1 MEEILSIII
10 FVSAL
15 YKSEKMAAASVVRDD
30 GYCAFEVW
38 QKMHAC
44 GTVCGILSGCEWRRA
59 VKNNNKK
66 KICVNIFKVIHQYF
80 LHYFCAANMKVLY
93 AHYIYKL
100 LFIHVIHASVHVSE
114 KNCLVFV
121 HTFFFCLF
129 YACVG
134 IGFVDWIEKGTD
146 FQSGK
151 SFEMRI
157 CLWWS
162 LIVLRWPSGTD
173 GTLESRY

>member
-1 MEEILSIII
+1 MGRVVGKLLLWAGTSYDVAEYYHWLELPRVSFLIQNKSLECAMEEILSIII

-15 YKSEKMAAASVVRDD
+15 YKYKSEKMAAASVVRDD
-30 GYCAFEVW
+30 GYRAFEVW

-59 VKNNNKK
+59 VKNNNNKK

-114 KNCLVFV
+114 KNWCLCIHSFFV
-121 HTFFFCLF
+121 CFML
-129 YACVG
+129 V
-134 IGFVDWIEKGTD
+134 
-146 FQSGK
+146 
-151 SFEMRI
+151 
-157 CLWWS
+157 
-162 LIVLRWPSGTD
+162 
-173 GTLESRY
+173 